1 MQGVVDRQMNQ
12 VQVQGTRTQTLIN
25 NKAPKWQIIDERE
38 TLRQTIQEGTKVE
51 ASVTPACEAMEI
63 ASDPAAQSSESSST
77 QSQRN
82 NLRERFQLQR
92 QRLIL
97 IQE

>member
-25 NKAPKWQIIDERE
+25 NKAPKWQIIDESE

-63 ASDPAAQSSESSST
+63 AAIEGGDEAITKEFESISKY
-77 QSQRN
+77 QYKFED
-82 NLRERFQLQR
+82 L
-92 QRLIL
+92 
-97 IQE
+97 